1 MKKTRVIRYLGSLI
15 SSRLLQHLSFW
26 GAAYFILLNV
36 FKISDELGLVDYI
49 YTGIFMITLMIA
61 VYINLILLI
70 PFFLVRRRYLFF
82 LITIVALLFL
92 ASLFNEF
99 VFNSLID
106 LLFPEFYFISYYS
119 LLDLSKFFI
128 VFLGLSSLLKLSKEW
143 FQLIDSK
150 QKLSE
155 VEKEKAEIELKAL
168 RAQVN
173 PHFLFNSLNVLY
185 SLALKESK
193 ESPDAIIRLSD
204 ILRYVIYESNKEYVK
219 ISAEIKL
226 INDYLALQSYRID
239 DSSEISFNSQSDVD
253 NDIAPMLLLPLV
265 ENSFKHGIKGDLK
278 DTYVKIDLSSDSTGI
293 RFEIENNRVE
303 FSKNEEYEGKGVGLA
318 NIKHRLDLIYPDNHN
333 IEIKS
338 TEETFKVLLILPY
351 ED

>member
-1 MKKTRVIRYLGSLI
+1 MKKTWIIRVLASLI
-15 SSRLLQHLSFW
+15 SSRLLQHFSFW
-26 GAAYFILLNV
+26 GTSYFILLNV
-36 FKISDELGLVDYI
+36 FRVSEELGLVDYI

-61 VYINLILLI
+61 VYINLLLLM
-70 PFFLVRRRYLFF
+70 PLLLLRRSYSFF
-82 LITIVALLFL
+82 LIAIVALLFL

-106 LLFPEFYFISYYS
+106 LILPEYYFISYYS

-155 VEKEKAEIELKAL
+155 VEKEKAEIELRAL

-204 ILRYVIYESNKEYVK
+204 ILRYVIYDSNKDFVPV
-219 ISAEIKL
+219 SSEIKL
-226 INDYLALQSYRID
+226 IRDYLALQQYRID
-239 DSSEISFNSQSDVD
+239 DSSEIIFN
-253 NDIAPMLLLPLV
+253 
-265 ENSFKHGIKGDLK
+265 FKAD
-278 DTYVKIDLSSDSTGI
+278 SSTI
-293 RFEIENNRVE
+293 
-303 FSKNEEYEGKGVGLA
+303 
-318 NIKHRLDLIYPDNHN
+318 
-333 IEIKS
+333 
-338 TEETFKVLLILPY
+338 
-351 ED
+351 